1 MFFPCVSMYLFGT
14 SPPGIVKIPLVR
26 KKFIRTAF
34 VRLTIIVSSSSAA
47 RRRWM
52 DRSEGAHDGCD
63 ALASPPRK
71 CAHSSLSLFLSL
83 AGWPKEGARE
93 RLRAMPCGFVVR
105 PSLRPS
111 AVPPISLSLLHYQ
124 NGGPAPRPVC
134 FSALLLPGAADKKC
148 QRRMDGRITTCPSS
162 LLPSTTRRS
171 GKNWTVRG
179 GARQGSG
186 PDQIRSA
193 ADSHAL
199 SPSRSATHTYA

>member
-26 KKFIRTAF
+26 KKLIRTAF

-47 RRRWM
+47 RRGVGWTGARGRMM
-52 DRSEGAHDGCD
+52 DAMHLHRHRENARIP
-63 ALASPPRK
+63 L
-71 CAHSSLSLFLSL
+71 SLSLSL

-134 FSALLLPGAADKKC
+134 LSALLLPGAAGKKC
-148 QRRMDGRITTCPSS
+148 
-162 LLPSTTRRS
+162 
-171 GKNWTVRG
+171 K
-179 GARQGSG
+179 
-186 PDQIRSA
+186 
-193 ADSHAL
+193 
-199 SPSRSATHTYA
+199 